1 MTAVAA
7 RVDAGPLPE
16 VAPAHRRGRGR
27 GRGIWRRFRRQKVAL
42 LALAFIA
49 VVAVL
54 AAATPLLPIR
64 DPNAQVLSDRLQGI
78 GRAHL
83 LGTDDLGRD
92 VLSRMLFGARVT
104 LVAAVEA
111 TVIASLLGSPVG
123 LVAGYLGGWVDVV
136 TSRIAD
142 AVLSVPALLL
152 ALAIVGILRPGVTNA
167 MIAIGLVYAPRFFR
181 VVRGSTLAVR
191 EEPYVD
197 AARALGVSRRRIIA
211 GHVLPNIASPLA
223 VELSLAAGF
232 ALLAE
237 AGISFLGLGVQPPQ
251 ASWGSMLGRSVRFM
265 SDAPLLVIVPGLAI
279 FLLVLAVNV
288 VGSGV
293 RDALSPESGRA

>member
-1 MTAVAA
+1 MTALVE
-7 RVDAGPLPE
+7 RPTTEIFEP
-16 VAPAHRRGRGR
+16 PRRRGRR
-27 GRGIWRRFRRQKVAL
+27 IRMAATQLRRQRTALVAAAFIGVVVMVAL
-42 LALAFIA
+42 
-49 VVAVL
+49 
-54 AAATPLLPIR
+54 AAPLLPLP
-64 DPNAQVLSDRLQGI
+64 DPNAQVLSQRLQGLS
-78 GRAHL
+78 GKHP

-92 VLSRMLFGARVT
+92 VLSRLLVGARVT
-104 LVAAVEA
+104 LLAAVEA
-111 TVIASLLGSPVG
+111 TLIASLLGSPVG
-123 LVAGYLGGWVDVV
+123 LVAGYLGGWVDLVL
-136 TSRIAD
+136 SRIAD
-142 AVLSVPALLL
+142 AILSIPGFLL
-152 ALAIVGILRPGVTNA
+152 ALAIVGILKPGVTNA

-191 EEPYVD
+191 EEAYID

-251 ASWGSMLGRSVRFM
+251 ASWGSMLGRSTRFM
-265 SDAPLLVIVPGLAI
+265 SEAPLLVVLPGLSI

-288 VGSGV
+288 VGNGL
-293 RDALSPESGRA
+293 RDALNPDDAHR

>member
-1 MTAVAA
+1 MAA
-7 RVDAGPLPE
+7 QQL
-16 VAPAHRRGRGR
+16 
-27 GRGIWRRFRRQKVAL
+27 RRQPAALVAGAFIGLVVLVAL
-42 LALAFIA
+42 
-49 VVAVL
+49 
-54 AAATPLLPIR
+54 AAPLLPLP
-64 DPNAQVLSDRLQGI
+64 DPNAQILSERLQGLS
-78 GRAHL
+78 GKHL

-92 VLSRMLFGARVT
+92 VLSRLLVGARVT
-104 LVAAVEA
+104 LLAAVEA

-123 LVAGYLGGWVDVV
+123 LVAGYLGGWVDLVL
-136 TSRIAD
+136 SRIAD
-142 AVLSVPALLL
+142 AILSIPGFLL
-152 ALAIVGILRPGVTNA
+152 ALAIVGILKPGVTNA

-191 EEPYVD
+191 EEAYVD
-197 AARALGVSRRRIIA
+197 AARALGVNRRRIIA

-251 ASWGSMLGRSVRFM
+251 ASWGSMLGRSTRFM
-265 SDAPLLVIVPGLAI
+265 SEAPLLVVLPGLSI

-288 VGSGV
+288 VGNGL
-293 RDALSPESGRA
+293 RDALNPDDAHR